1 MYRQSAL
8 ASSIITVRVD
18 TETKKKLKKH
28 RINVSETVRRALQN
42 EISKREEEDLQRA
55 LDEAGRILRK
65 IPEKDIVRAV
75 RESRD
80 ER

>member
-1 MYRQSAL
+1 M
-8 ASSIITVRVD
+8 SSIITVRVD
-18 TETKKKLKKH
+18 SETKRKIKKH
-28 RINVSETVRRALQN
+28 RINVSETVRKALQN
-42 EISKREEEDLQRA
+42 EISKREQENLQRA

-80 ER
+80 KR

>member
-1 MYRQSAL
+1 
-8 ASSIITVRVD
+8 VD
-18 TETKKKLKKH
+18 RETKKKIKKH
-28 RINVSETVRRALQN
+28 GINVSDTVRKALER
-42 EISKREEEDLQRA
+42 EIMKREEEDLQRA

-65 IPEKDIVRAV
+65 IPEKDIVRMI

>member
-1 MYRQSAL
+1 V
-8 ASSIITVRVD
+8 SSVITVRVD
-18 TETKKKLKKH
+18 RETKKKIKKH
-28 RINVSETVRRALQN
+28 GINVSDTVRKALER
-42 EISKREEEDLQRA
+42 EIMKREEEDLQRA

-65 IPEKDIVRAV
+65 IPEKDIVRMI

>member
-1 MYRQSAL
+1 
-8 ASSIITVRVD
+8 VD
-18 TETKKKLKKH
+18 RETKKKIKKH
-28 RINVSETVRRALQN
+28 GINVSDTVRKALER
-42 EISKREEEDLQRA
+42 EIMKREEEDLQLA

-65 IPEKDIVRAV
+65 IPEKDIVRMI